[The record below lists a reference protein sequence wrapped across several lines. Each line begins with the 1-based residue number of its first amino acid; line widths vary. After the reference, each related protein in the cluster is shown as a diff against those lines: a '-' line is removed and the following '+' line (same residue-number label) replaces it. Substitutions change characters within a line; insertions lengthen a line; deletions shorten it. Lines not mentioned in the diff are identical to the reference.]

1 MTVPDMVSSALIL
14 IPSIHFLL
22 SGTRTA
28 GLQSLLKSS
37 HGLYLS
43 FVLNPFLVLQLQNS
57 KPAQPTSFTWKQKNF
72 VIVLSMKNCEDL
84 GSVMRNAMNI

>member
-43 FVLNPFLVLQLQNS
+43 FVLNP
-57 KPAQPTSFTWKQKNF
+57 KNKRA
-72 VIVLSMKNCEDL
+72 SR
-84 GSVMRNAMNI
+84 SPS